1 MGTARVGPYA
11 AGPPTRGP
19 QPRAMAIDT
28 AAAPLLSTTQ
38 VALVE
43 DDTGMR
49 ERLARV
55 IDADP
60 SLTLA
65 HCASTATE
73 LLAWLEDNPVDVLLV
88 DLGLPDIPGLQVI
101 DRCRGM
107 QPACAVMVLS
117 IFGDE
122 ANMLRAFEA
131 GASGYLLKD
140 GTERD
145 LAAHIRHLRAGGSP
159 MSPVI
164 ARQLLRRW
172 QARTDAPLHAGAGAL
187 VGLAQGT
194 IGSAMASS
202 ALPRTPPVRLSPRE
216 SEVLDLVSRGFTYAE
231 VGARM
236 GVSASTVQTHI
247 RNIYGKL
254 DVHNK
259 SEAVFEARNL
269 GWLP

>member
-1 MGTARVGPYA
+1 MTAE
-11 AGPPTRGP
+11 
-19 QPRAMAIDT
+19 
-28 AAAPLLSTTQ
+28 TQ

-49 ERLARV
+49 ERISRV
-55 IDADP
+55 VDADP
-60 SLTLA
+60 SLSLA
-65 HCASTATE
+65 YSASNAADI
-73 LLAWLEDNPVDVLLV
+73 LGWLVDNPIDVLLV
-88 DLGLPDIPGLQVI
+88 DLGLPDRPGLQVI
-101 DRCRGM
+101 SQCRNM

-122 ANMLRAFEA
+122 ANMVQAFEA

-140 GTERD
+140 GTEAD
-145 LAAHIRHLRAGGSP
+145 LATHIRHLRAGGSP

-164 ARQLLRRW
+164 ARKLLRRW
-172 QARTDAPLHAGAGAL
+172 QAHSGGAPRQQQPAAAKP
-187 VGLAQGT
+187 AST
-194 IGSAMASS
+194 APSAS
-202 ALPRTPPVRLSPRE
+202 AIAPERLSPRE
-216 SEVLDLVSRGFTYAE
+216 FEVLDLVSRGFTYVE
-231 VGARM
+231 VGTQM

-259 SEAVFEARNL
+259 SEAVFEARSL

>member
-1 MGTARVGPYA
+1 MSA
-11 AGPPTRGP
+11 
-19 QPRAMAIDT
+19 
-28 AAAPLLSTTQ
+28 TTQ
-38 VALVE
+38 LALVE
-43 DDTGMR
+43 DDTSMR
-49 ERLARV
+49 ERIARV
-55 IDADP
+55 VDADP
-60 SLTLA
+60 SLALA
-65 HCASTATE
+65 FSASNATDI
-73 LLAWLEDNPVDVLLV
+73 LNWLVDNPVDVLLV
-88 DLGLPDIPGLQVI
+88 DLGLPDHPGLQVI
-101 DRCRGM
+101 RQCRSM

-122 ANMLRAFEA
+122 ANMVQAFEA

-140 GTERD
+140 GTEAD
-145 LAAHIRHLRAGGSP
+145 LATHIRHLRAGGSP

-172 QARTDAPLHAGAGAL
+172 QTHAG
-187 VGLAQGT
+187 
-194 IGSAMASS
+194 
-202 ALPRTPPVRLSPRE
+202 TPPQPATAKPVNTAQYGASIVPERLSPRE
-216 SEVLDLVSRGFTYAE
+216 FEVLDLVSRGFTYAE
-231 VGARM
+231 VGVQM

>member
-1 MGTARVGPYA
+1 MTAE
-11 AGPPTRGP
+11 
-19 QPRAMAIDT
+19 
-28 AAAPLLSTTQ
+28 TQ

-49 ERLARV
+49 ERISRV
-55 IDADP
+55 VDADP
-60 SLTLA
+60 SLSLA
-65 HCASTATE
+65 YSASNASE
-73 LLAWLEDNPVDVLLV
+73 ILAWLIDNPVDVLLV
-88 DLGLPDIPGLQVI
+88 DLGLPDHPGLQVI
-101 DRCRGM
+101 SQCRHM

-122 ANMLRAFEA
+122 ANMVQAFEA

-140 GTERD
+140 GTEAD
-145 LAAHIRHLRAGGSP
+145 LATHIRHLRAGGSP

-164 ARQLLRRW
+164 ARKLLRRW
-172 QARTDAPLHAGAGAL
+172 QAHSGPATPLPTAAAKPG
-187 VGLAQGT
+187 V
-194 IGSAMASS
+194 
-202 ALPRTPPVRLSPRE
+202 TPERLSPRE
-216 SEVLDLVSRGFTYAE
+216 FEVLDLVSRGFTYVE
-231 VGARM
+231 VGVQM

-259 SEAVFEARNL
+259 SEAVFEARSL

>member
-1 MGTARVGPYA
+1 MTQA
-11 AGPPTRGP
+11 
-19 QPRAMAIDT
+19 
-28 AAAPLLSTTQ
+28 TQ

-49 ERLARV
+49 DRIARV
-55 IDADP
+55 VDADP
-60 SLTLA
+60 SLSLA
-65 HCASTATE
+65 FSASNAADI
-73 LLAWLEDNPVDVLLV
+73 LAWLNDNPIDVLLV
-88 DLGLPDIPGLQVI
+88 DLGLPDHPGLQVI
-101 DRCRGM
+101 SQCRTM

-122 ANMLRAFEA
+122 ANMVQAFEA

-140 GTERD
+140 GTETE
-145 LAAHIRHLRAGGSP
+145 LATHIRHLRAGGSP
-159 MSPVI
+159 MSPVS

-172 QARTDAPLHAGAGAL
+172 QARAGIAAPAKPATPSPFG
-187 VGLAQGT
+187 
-194 IGSAMASS
+194 GSIR
-202 ALPRTPPVRLSPRE
+202 PERLSPRE
-216 SEVLDLVSRGFTYAE
+216 FEVLDLVSRGFTYVE
-231 VGARM
+231 VGTQM

-259 SEAVFEARNL
+259 SEAVFEARTL

>member
-1 MGTARVGPYA
+1 MQPCRSGERMTA
-11 AGPPTRGP
+11 
-19 QPRAMAIDT
+19 D
-28 AAAPLLSTTQ
+28 TQ

-49 ERLARV
+49 ERIARV
-55 IDADP
+55 VDADP
-60 SLTLA
+60 SLSLA
-65 HCASTATE
+65 YSASNAGE
-73 LLAWLEDNPVDVLLV
+73 ILHWLVDNPVDVLLV
-88 DLGLPDIPGLQVI
+88 DLGLPDHPGLKVI
-101 DRCRGM
+101 SQCRHM

-122 ANMLRAFEA
+122 ANMVQAFEA

-140 GTERD
+140 GTEAD
-145 LAAHIRHLRAGGSP
+145 LATHIRHLRAGGSP

-164 ARQLLRRW
+164 ARKLLRRW
-172 QARTDAPLHAGAGAL
+172 QAHS
-187 VGLAQGT
+187 
-194 IGSAMASS
+194 GSATPLPAAAAKS
-202 ALPRTPPVRLSPRE
+202 AAAPERLSPRE
-216 SEVLDLVSRGFTYAE
+216 FEVLDLVSRGFTYVE
-231 VGARM
+231 VGVQM

-259 SEAVFEARNL
+259 SEAVFEARSL

>member
-1 MGTARVGPYA
+1 M
-11 AGPPTRGP
+11 TR
-19 QPRAMAIDT
+19 
-28 AAAPLLSTTQ
+28 TQ

-43 DDTGMR
+43 DDTGTR
-49 ERLARV
+49 DRVARV
-55 IDADP
+55 IQADD

-65 HCASTATE
+65 FTAASAADI
-73 LLAWLEDNPVDVLLV
+73 LAWLADNPVDVLLV
-88 DLGLPDIPGLQVI
+88 DLGLPDRPGLDVI
-101 DRCRGM
+101 RQCRRS

-122 ANMLRAFEA
+122 ANMVQAFEA

-140 GTERD
+140 GTEAD
-145 LAAHIRHLRAGGSP
+145 LAVHIRHLRAGGSP
-159 MSPVI
+159 LSPVI

-172 QARTDAPLHAGAGAL
+172 QAQGQEKPSSEPAGAGASRPT
-187 VGLAQGT
+187 AHGT
-194 IGSAMASS
+194 VAEK
-202 ALPRTPPVRLSPRE
+202 LSPRE
-216 SEVLDLVSRGFTYAE
+216 FEVLNLVSRGFTYIE
-231 VGARM
+231 VAGRM
-236 GVSASTVQTHI
+236 GISASTVQTHI

>member
-1 MGTARVGPYA
+1 MTPA
-11 AGPPTRGP
+11 
-19 QPRAMAIDT
+19 
-28 AAAPLLSTTQ
+28 TQ

-49 ERLARV
+49 QRIARV
-55 IDADP
+55 VDADP
-60 SLTLA
+60 LLSLA
-65 HCASTATE
+65 FSASNATDI
-73 LLAWLEDNPVDVLLV
+73 LAWLNENPVDVLLV
-88 DLGLPDIPGLQVI
+88 DLGLPDRPGLQVI
-101 DRCRGM
+101 SQCRTM

-122 ANMLRAFEA
+122 ANMVQAFEA

-140 GTERD
+140 GTETE
-145 LAAHIRHLRAGGSP
+145 LATHIRHLRAGGSP

-172 QARTDAPLHAGAGAL
+172 QARAGTAAPAKPA
-187 VGLAQGT
+187 
-194 IGSAMASS
+194 ASS
-202 ALPRTPPVRLSPRE
+202 PFGGGSIRPERLSPRE
-216 SEVLDLVSRGFTYAE
+216 FEVLDLVSRGFTYVE
-231 VGARM
+231 VGTQM

>member
-1 MGTARVGPYA
+1 MT
-11 AGPPTRGP
+11 
-19 QPRAMAIDT
+19 I
-28 AAAPLLSTTQ
+28 TQ

-49 ERLARV
+49 ERIARV
-55 IDADP
+55 VGADP
-60 SLTLA
+60 SLALA
-65 HCASTATE
+65 FSASNATDI
-73 LLAWLEDNPVDVLLV
+73 LNWLADNPVDVLLV
-88 DLGLPDIPGLQVI
+88 DLGLPDHPGLQVI
-101 DRCRGM
+101 RQCRST

-122 ANMLRAFEA
+122 ANMVQAFEA

-140 GTERD
+140 GTEAD
-145 LAAHIRHLRAGGSP
+145 LATHIRHLRAGGSP

-172 QARTDAPLHAGAGAL
+172 QTRTDPPPRPAAQAASAAPYGATVA
-187 VGLAQGT
+187 
-194 IGSAMASS
+194 
-202 ALPRTPPVRLSPRE
+202 PERLSPRE
-216 SEVLDLVSRGFTYAE
+216 FEVLDLVSRGFTYVE
-231 VGARM
+231 VGVQM

>member
-1 MGTARVGPYA
+1 MTQA
-11 AGPPTRGP
+11 
-19 QPRAMAIDT
+19 
-28 AAAPLLSTTQ
+28 TQ

-49 ERLARV
+49 DRIARV
-55 IDADP
+55 VNADP
-60 SLTLA
+60 SLSLA
-65 HCASTATE
+65 FSASNAADI
-73 LLAWLEDNPVDVLLV
+73 LAWLNDNPIDVLLV
-88 DLGLPDIPGLQVI
+88 DLGLPDHPGLQVI
-101 DRCRGM
+101 SQCRTM

-122 ANMLRAFEA
+122 ANMVQAFEA

-140 GTERD
+140 GTETE
-145 LAAHIRHLRAGGSP
+145 LATHIRHLRAGGSP

-172 QARTDAPLHAGAGAL
+172 QARAGIAAPAKPATPSPFG
-187 VGLAQGT
+187 
-194 IGSAMASS
+194 GSIR
-202 ALPRTPPVRLSPRE
+202 PERLSPRE
-216 SEVLDLVSRGFTYAE
+216 FEVLDLVSRGFTYVE
-231 VGARM
+231 VGTQM

-259 SEAVFEARNL
+259 SEAVFEARTL